1 MIENFNVRRT
11 KVSNQSLLKLWKI
24 VEEVRALVSQH
35 FIANQI
41 CVKRVNGWPEKMF
54 VVGIYSLLKTMI

>member
-41 CVKRVNGWPEKMF
+41 CVKRVSGWPEKMF
-54 VVGIYSLLKTMI
+54 VVGIYLLLKIMI